1 MQSQLPLTPS
11 YNPNNSSGSKNENRD
26 TGFNT
31 PSLNQ
36 LASSIK
42 NATASVKASRE
53 ELEKYLL
60 TRDIKLVTSYVEFIE
75 TNSFINSSYVMYLKY
90 DNKKESFGDFLV
102 RYPEFEEIAYMIE
115 DFNQQG

>member
-1 MQSQLPLTPS
+1 MSVQNPS
-11 YNPNNSSGSKNENRD
+11 FNPNQNLNPTKSENKD

-31 PSLNQ
+31 SSLNQ

-60 TRDIKLVTSYVEFIE
+60 TRDIKLVTSYIEFIQ
-75 TNSFINSSYVMYLKY
+75 TQSFIKSSYVLYLKY
-90 DNKKESFGDFLV
+90 DSKKETFGDFLV
-102 RYPEFEEIAYMIE
+102 RYPEFETIAYMIE
-115 DFNQQG
+115 DFNKQT